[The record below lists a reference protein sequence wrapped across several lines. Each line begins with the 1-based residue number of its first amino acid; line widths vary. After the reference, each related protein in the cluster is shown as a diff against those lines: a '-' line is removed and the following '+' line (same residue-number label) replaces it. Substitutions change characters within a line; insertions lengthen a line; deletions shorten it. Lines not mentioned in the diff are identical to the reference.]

1 MSNLIAPMFMHI
13 LLCAL
18 LYVFLTLARAP
29 SVWGVG
35 KNKDGSNPFADIQPK
50 VSANLSN
57 QFEWPLFF
65 HAVCALL
72 IALGGSISN
81 SQVFLA
87 WVFVIGRALHSLVQI
102 FTDNI
107 RLRGLVF
114 TINFVAV
121 LTMWLLLF
129 KEQVLG

>member
-1 MSNLIAPMFMHI
+1 MYNLIAPMFMHI

-35 KNKDGSNPFADIQPK
+35 KSKDGSNPFADIQPK

-65 HAVCALL
+65 HVVCALL
-72 IALGGSISN
+72 IALGEPISN
-81 SQVFLA
+81 SQVSLA
-87 WVFVIGRALHSLVQI
+87 WVFVIGRVLHSLVQI

-121 LTMWLLLF
+121 LAMWLLLF
-129 KEQVLG
+129 IEQVLG

>member
-1 MSNLIAPMFMHI
+1 MSNLITPMFMHI

-29 SVWGVG
+29 SVWGIG

-65 HAVCALL
+65 RVVCALL
-72 IALGGSISN
+72 IALSEPISN

-87 WVFVIGRALHSLVQI
+87 WVFVIGRVLHSLVQI

-121 LTMWLLLF
+121 LAMWLLLF
-129 KEQVLG
+129 IEQVLG

>member
-1 MSNLIAPMFMHI
+1 MHI

-35 KNKDGSNPFADIQPK
+35 KNKDGSNPFGDIQPK
-50 VSANLSN
+50 ISANLSN

-65 HAVCALL
+65 HVVCALL
-72 IALGGSISN
+72 IALGEPISS

-87 WVFVIGRALHSLVQI
+87 WVFVIGRVLHSLVQI

-114 TINFVAV
+114 TVNFVAV
-121 LTMWLLLF
+121 LAMWSLF
-129 KEQVLG
+129 FINSANW

>member
-1 MSNLIAPMFMHI
+1 MLNLITPMFMHI

-29 SVWGVG
+29 SVWGIG

-65 HAVCALL
+65 HVVCALL
-72 IALGGSISN
+72 IALGEPISN
-81 SQVFLA
+81 SQVSLA
-87 WVFVIGRALHSLVQI
+87 WVFVIGRVLHSLVQI

-121 LTMWLLLF
+121 LAMWLLLSIQ
-129 KEQVLG
+129 QVLG

>member
-1 MSNLIAPMFMHI
+1 MSSLIAPMFMHI
-13 LLCAL
+13 FLCAL
-18 LYVFLTLARAP
+18 LFVFLTLTRAP

-65 HAVCALL
+65 HVVCALL
-72 IALGGSISN
+72 IALSEPISN

-87 WVFVIGRALHSLVQI
+87 WVFVIGRVLHSLVQI

-121 LTMWLLLF
+121 LAMWLLLF
-129 KEQVLG
+129 IEQVLG

>member
-1 MSNLIAPMFMHI
+1 MSNLLTPMFMHI

-65 HAVCALL
+65 RVVCALL
-72 IALGGSISN
+72 IALSEPISN

-87 WVFVIGRALHSLVQI
+87 WVFVIGRVLHSLVQI

-121 LTMWLLLF
+121 LAMWLLLF
-129 KEQVLG
+129 IEQVLG

>member
-1 MSNLIAPMFMHI
+1 MSSLIAPMFMHI
-13 LLCAL
+13 FLCAL
-18 LYVFLTLARAP
+18 LFVFLTLTRAP

-65 HAVCALL
+65 HVVCALL
-72 IALGGSISN
+72 IALGEPISN
-81 SQVFLA
+81 SQVSLA
-87 WVFVIGRALHSLVQI
+87 WVFVIGRVLHSLVQI

-121 LTMWLLLF
+121 LAMWLLLF
-129 KEQVLG
+129 IEQVLV

>member
-1 MSNLIAPMFMHI
+1 MSNLITPMFMHI

-18 LYVFLTLARAP
+18 LYVFLTLTRAP

-65 HAVCALL
+65 HVVCALL
-72 IALGGSISN
+72 IALSEPISN

-87 WVFVIGRALHSLVQI
+87 WVFVIGRVLHSLVQI

-121 LTMWLLLF
+121 LAMWLLLSIQ
-129 KEQVLG
+129 QVLG

>member
-1 MSNLIAPMFMHI
+1 MSSLIAPMFMHI

-65 HAVCALL
+65 HVVCALL
-72 IALGGSISN
+72 IALGEPISN
-81 SQVFLA
+81 SQVSLA
-87 WVFVIGRALHSLVQI
+87 WVFVIGRVLHSLVQI

-121 LTMWLLLF
+121 LAMWLLLSIQ
-129 KEQVLG
+129 QVLG

>member
-1 MSNLIAPMFMHI
+1 MSNLITPMFMHI

-65 HAVCALL
+65 HVVCALL
-72 IALGGSISN
+72 IALSEPISN
-81 SQVFLA
+81 SQVSLA
-87 WVFVIGRALHSLVQI
+87 WVFVIGRVLHSLVQI

-121 LTMWLLLF
+121 LAMWLLLF
-129 KEQVLG
+129 IEQVLG

>member
-1 MSNLIAPMFMHI
+1 MSNLLTPMFMHI

-35 KNKDGSNPFADIQPK
+35 KNKDGSNPFGYIQPK
-50 VSANLSN
+50 ISANLSN

-65 HAVCALL
+65 HVVCALL
-72 IALGGSISN
+72 IALGEPISN
-81 SQVFLA
+81 SQVSLA
-87 WVFVIGRALHSLVQI
+87 WVFVIGRVLHSLVQI

-121 LTMWLLLF
+121 LAMWLLLF
-129 KEQVLG
+129 IEQVLG

>member
-65 HAVCALL
+65 HVVCALL
-72 IALGGSISN
+72 IALSEPISN
-81 SQVFLA
+81 SQVSLA
-87 WVFVIGRALHSLVQI
+87 WVFVIGRGLHSLVQI

-121 LTMWLLLF
+121 LAMWLLLF
-129 KEQVLG
+129 IEQVLG

>member
-1 MSNLIAPMFMHI
+1 MSNLITLMFMHI

-65 HAVCALL
+65 HVVCALL
-72 IALGGSISN
+72 IALGGPISN

-87 WVFVIGRALHSLVQI
+87 WVFVIGRVLHSLVQI
-102 FTDNI
+102 FTGNI

-121 LTMWLLLF
+121 LAMWLLLF
-129 KEQVLG
+129 IEQVLG

>member
-1 MSNLIAPMFMHI
+1 MSNLLTPMFMHI

-29 SVWGVG
+29 SVWGIG

-65 HAVCALL
+65 RVVCALL
-72 IALGGSISN
+72 IALSEPISN

-87 WVFVIGRALHSLVQI
+87 WVFVIGRVLHSLVQI

-121 LTMWLLLF
+121 LAMWLLLF
-129 KEQVLG
+129 IEQVLG

>member
-1 MSNLIAPMFMHI
+1 MFMHI
-13 LLCAL
+13 FLCAL

-65 HAVCALL
+65 RVVCALL
-72 IALGGSISN
+72 IALSEPISN
-81 SQVFLA
+81 SQVSLA
-87 WVFVIGRALHSLVQI
+87 WVFVIGRVLHSLVQI

-121 LTMWLLLF
+121 LAMWLLLF
-129 KEQVLG
+129 IEQVLV

>member
-1 MSNLIAPMFMHI
+1 MFMHI

-65 HAVCALL
+65 HVVCALL
-72 IALGGSISN
+72 IALGEPISN
-81 SQVFLA
+81 SQVFLT
-87 WVFVIGRALHSLVQI
+87 WVFVIGRVLHSLVQI

-121 LTMWLLLF
+121 LAMWLLLF
-129 KEQVLG
+129 IEQVLV

>member
-1 MSNLIAPMFMHI
+1 MLNLITPMFMHI

-29 SVWGVG
+29 SVWGIG

-65 HAVCALL
+65 HVVCALL
-72 IALGGSISN
+72 IALSEPISN
-81 SQVFLA
+81 SQVSLA
-87 WVFVIGRALHSLVQI
+87 WVFVIGRVLHSLVQI

-121 LTMWLLLF
+121 LAMWLLLF
-129 KEQVLG
+129 IEQVLG

>member
-1 MSNLIAPMFMHI
+1 MSNLITPMFMHI

-65 HAVCALL
+65 HVVCALL
-72 IALGGSISN
+72 IALSEPISN

-87 WVFVIGRALHSLVQI
+87 WVFFIGRVLHSLVQI

-121 LTMWLLLF
+121 LAMWLLLSIQ
-129 KEQVLG
+129 QVLG

>member
-29 SVWGVG
+29 SVWGIG

-65 HAVCALL
+65 HAGCALL
-72 IALGGSISN
+72 IALGEPISN
-81 SQVFLA
+81 SQVSLA
-87 WVFVIGRALHSLVQI
+87 WVFVIGRGLHSLVQI

-121 LTMWLLLF
+121 LAMWLLLF
-129 KEQVLG
+129 IEQVLG

>member
-1 MSNLIAPMFMHI
+1 MSSLIAPMFMHI

-65 HAVCALL
+65 HVVCALL
-72 IALGGSISN
+72 IALSEPISN
-81 SQVFLA
+81 SQVSLA
-87 WVFVIGRALHSLVQI
+87 WVFVIGRVLHSLVQI

-121 LTMWLLLF
+121 LAMWLLLSIQ
-129 KEQVLG
+129 QVLG

>member
-1 MSNLIAPMFMHI
+1 MSSLIAPMFMHI
-13 LLCAL
+13 FLCAL
-18 LYVFLTLARAP
+18 LFVFLTLTRAP

-65 HAVCALL
+65 HVVCALL

-121 LTMWLLLF
+121 LAMWLLLSIQ
-129 KEQVLG
+129 QVLG

>member
-1 MSNLIAPMFMHI
+1 MSSLIAPMFMHI

-18 LYVFLTLARAP
+18 LYVSLTLARAP

-65 HAVCALL
+65 HVVCALL
-72 IALGGSISN
+72 IALGEPISN
-81 SQVFLA
+81 SQVSLA
-87 WVFVIGRALHSLVQI
+87 WVFVIGRVLHSLVQI

-121 LTMWLLLF
+121 LAMWLLLF
-129 KEQVLG
+129 IEQVLG

>member
-1 MSNLIAPMFMHI
+1 MSNLITPMFMHI

-65 HAVCALL
+65 HVVCALL
-72 IALGGSISN
+72 IALGEPISN
-81 SQVFLA
+81 SQVSLA
-87 WVFVIGRALHSLVQI
+87 WVFVIGRVLHSLVQI

-121 LTMWLLLF
+121 LAMWLLLF
-129 KEQVLG
+129 IEQVLG

>member
-1 MSNLIAPMFMHI
+1 MSNLLTPMFMHI

-35 KNKDGSNPFADIQPK
+35 KNKDGSNPFGDIQPK
-50 VSANLSN
+50 ISANLSN
-57 QFEWPLFF
+57 HFEWPLFF
-65 HAVCALL
+65 HVVGALL
-72 IALGGSISN
+72 IALEEPISN
-81 SQVFLA
+81 SQIFLA
-87 WVFVIGRALHSLVQI
+87 WAFVVGRVLHSLVQI
-102 FTDNI
+102 FTNNI

-121 LTMWLLLF
+121 LAMWLLLF
-129 KEQVLG
+129 IEKVLG

>member
-1 MSNLIAPMFMHI
+1 MSSLIAPMFMHI
-13 LLCAL
+13 FLCAL
-18 LYVFLTLARAP
+18 LYVFLTLTRAP

-65 HAVCALL
+65 HVVCALL

-121 LTMWLLLF
+121 LAMWLLLF
-129 KEQVLG
+129 IQQVLG

>member
-1 MSNLIAPMFMHI
+1 MSNLLTPMFMHI

-65 HAVCALL
+65 HVVGALL
-72 IALGGSISN
+72 IALEEPISN
-81 SQVFLA
+81 SQIFLA
-87 WVFVIGRALHSLVQI
+87 WAFVVGRVLHSLVQI
-102 FTDNI
+102 FTNNI

-121 LTMWLLLF
+121 LAMWLLLF
-129 KEQVLG
+129 IEKVLG

>member
-1 MSNLIAPMFMHI
+1 MSNLITPMFMHI

-65 HAVCALL
+65 HVVCALL
-72 IALGGSISN
+72 IALGEPISN
-81 SQVFLA
+81 SQISLA
-87 WVFVIGRALHSLVQI
+87 WVFVIGRVLHSLVQI

-121 LTMWLLLF
+121 LAMWLLLF
-129 KEQVLG
+129 IEQVLG

>member
-1 MSNLIAPMFMHI
+1 MSSLIAPMFMHI

-65 HAVCALL
+65 HAVFALL
-72 IALGGSISN
+72 IALGEPISN
-81 SQVFLA
+81 SQVSLA
-87 WVFVIGRALHSLVQI
+87 WVFVIGRVLHSLVQI

-121 LTMWLLLF
+121 LAMWLLLF
-129 KEQVLG
+129 IEQVLG

>member
-1 MSNLIAPMFMHI
+1 MSSLIAPMFMHI
-13 LLCAL
+13 FLCAL
-18 LYVFLTLARAP
+18 LFVFLTLTRAP

-65 HAVCALL
+65 HVVCALL
-72 IALGGSISN
+72 IALSEPISN
-81 SQVFLA
+81 SQVSLA
-87 WVFVIGRALHSLVQI
+87 WVFVIGRVLHSLVQI

-121 LTMWLLLF
+121 LAMWLLLSIQ
-129 KEQVLG
+129 QVLG

>member
-1 MSNLIAPMFMHI
+1 MSSLITPMFMHI

-29 SVWGVG
+29 SVWGIG

-65 HAVCALL
+65 RVVCALL
-72 IALGGSISN
+72 IALSEPISN

-87 WVFVIGRALHSLVQI
+87 WVFVIGRVLHSLVQI

-121 LTMWLLLF
+121 LAMWLLLF
-129 KEQVLG
+129 IEQVLG

>member
-1 MSNLIAPMFMHI
+1 MSNLITPMFMHI

-65 HAVCALL
+65 HVVCALL

-87 WVFVIGRALHSLVQI
+87 WVFFIGRALHSLVQI

-121 LTMWLLLF
+121 LAMWLLLF
-129 KEQVLG
+129 IEQVLG

>member
-1 MSNLIAPMFMHI
+1 MSSLIAPMFMHI

-65 HAVCALL
+65 RVVCALL
-72 IALGGSISN
+72 IALSEPISN

-87 WVFVIGRALHSLVQI
+87 WVFVIGRVLHSLVQI

-121 LTMWLLLF
+121 LAMWLLLSIQ
-129 KEQVLG
+129 QVLG

>member
-65 HAVCALL
+65 HVVCALL
-72 IALGGSISN
+72 IALGEPISN
-81 SQVFLA
+81 SQVSLA
-87 WVFVIGRALHSLVQI
+87 WVFVIGRVLHSLVQI

-121 LTMWLLLF
+121 LAMWLLLF
-129 KEQVLG
+129 IEQVLV

>member
-1 MSNLIAPMFMHI
+1 MSNLLTPMFMHI

-65 HAVCALL
+65 HVVCALL

-114 TINFVAV
+114 TVNFVAV
-121 LTMWLLLF
+121 LAMWSLF
-129 KEQVLG
+129 FINSANW

>member
-65 HAVCALL
+65 RVVCALL
-72 IALGGSISN
+72 IALDEPISN
-81 SQVFLA
+81 SQVSLA
-87 WVFVIGRALHSLVQI
+87 WVFVIGRVLHSLVQI

-121 LTMWLLLF
+121 LAMWLLLF
-129 KEQVLG
+129 IEQVLG